1 VDGRTHEHIGRSVL
15 EVGCW
20 LFLFFPTLTGF
31 AQASTNALTALAPA
45 YGELPPTFWE
55 QHQTAI
61 VIGGF
66 IFIIAQSLFLW
77 KLLMR
82 LQPRVEPPENL
93 ARAAL
98 NRLLDEPEDGKLL
111 SEVSQI
117 LRRYI
122 GAVFQMR
129 GEELTTSEFTA
140 EILQHEKIGPEL
152 AGKIS
157 GFLRECD
164 ARKFAPDKNAASL
177 DAVETA
183 LDFITQLEPRRAAS
197 AQTR

>member
-1 VDGRTHEHIGRSVL
+1 MFLSFIFPVL
-15 EVGCW
+15 SAS
-20 LFLFFPTLTGF
+20 
-31 AQASTNALTALAPA
+31 AQTDTNALPTLAPA

-61 VIGGF
+61 IIGGF
-66 IFIIAQSLFLW
+66 LLILAQSLFLW
-77 KLLMR
+77 KMLMR
-82 LQPRVEPPENL
+82 LQPAVEPPENI

-129 GEELTTSEFTA
+129 GETLTTSEFTA
-140 EILQHEKIGPEL
+140 EILRHEKIGPEL

-164 ARKFAPDKNAASL
+164 ARKFAPKKNAAAL